1 MDNNEKDQSKN
12 KEKEDQDLW
21 EFVTRDVTPL
31 DNKPTKSHTK
41 EVRVAA
47 KKPPPQKHNKT
58 PCPPVNAQTQAL
70 PRSNETDRNTAK
82 KLKRGQIAIDARIDL
97 HGLSQSKAY
106 ASLKTFIKNAY
117 ALNMKCVLVITGK
130 GTPRH
135 GNTPLADQKFGV
147 LKTQVPRW
155 LDESEF
161 GTYILKYEWAK
172 QKDGGEGALYV
183 LMRKKK

>member
-1 MDNNEKDQSKN
+1 MDNNKKDQSKN

-31 DNKPTKSHTK
+31 DNKQTKNHTK
-41 EVRVAA
+41 EARPTTKA
-47 KKPPPQKHNKT
+47 PSPQKHNKT
-58 PCPPVNAQTQAL
+58 SYPPASAPKPAL
-70 PRSNETDRNTAK
+70 SRSSETDRNTAK
-82 KLKRGQIAIDARIDL
+82 KLKRGQIAIDARLDL
-97 HGLSQSKAY
+97 HGMSQSKAY

-172 QKDGGEGALYV
+172 QKDGGEGAMYV